1 MLAKKIENKNRN
13 YKSIEATTFNVLFF
27 EFNFY
32 CSYSLPAV
40 SILTY
45 SVIFSTLLPEAL
57 KTHCLVKVIF
67 YIWNVCVKML
77 LLNKKS
83 KKW

>member
-1 MLAKKIENKNRN
+1 MLAKKIENKNWN
-13 YKSIEATTFNVLFF
+13 YKSIETTTFNVLFF

-32 CSYSLPAV
+32 WSYSLPAV

-45 SVIFSTLLPEAL
+45 LIIFSTLLPDAL
-57 KTHCLVKVIF
+57 KHSLGNVIF

-77 LLNKKS
+77 LLNKKE
-83 KKW
+83 